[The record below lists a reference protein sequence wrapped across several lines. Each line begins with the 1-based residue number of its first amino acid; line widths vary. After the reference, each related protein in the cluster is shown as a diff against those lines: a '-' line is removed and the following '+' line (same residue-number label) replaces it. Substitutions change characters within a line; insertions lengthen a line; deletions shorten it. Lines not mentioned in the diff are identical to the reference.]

1 MVDISHDRG
10 ASEGLF
16 SETRVLG
23 LLIAAMIFGF
33 GLMVG
38 HAL

>member
-1 MVDISHDRG
+1 MVDISDDRG
-10 ASEGLF
+10 VSEALF
-16 SETRVLG
+16 SDTRVLG
-23 LLIAAMIFGF
+23 LIIAAMIFGL

>member
-1 MVDISHDRG
+1 MVQISDHH
-10 ASEGLF
+10 GLHERF
-16 SETRVLG
+16 LNDTRVLG

-33 GLMVG
+33 GLLVG